1 VSSYLVPSVVEH
13 TPRGDRSS
21 DLFSRLL
28 GERIIFVGTP
38 IDDDVANVVIAQL
51 LHLAAESPDQ
61 DIHLY
66 INSQGGE
73 LSSTL
78 AIYDAMWHV
87 APDVATLCVGQ
98 ASATAAILCTAGA
111 AGKRAILPHGR
122 VLLVQP
128 HVASSRGSISDLAVE
143 ATEVARMRTQTEAI
157 LARHTDKR
165 AEDIRADTDHA
176 LVLAGQAAVDY
187 GLVDEV
193 LEPAKLA
200 SR

>member
-1 VSSYLVPSVVEH
+1 MDCRSTELVPTVVEP
-13 TPRGDRSS
+13 TPRGDRST

-38 IDDDVANVVIAQL
+38 IDD
-51 LHLAAESPDQ
+51 
-61 DIHLY
+61 
-66 INSQGGE
+66 
-73 LSSTL
+73 
-78 AIYDAMWHV
+78 AMWHV
-87 APDVATLCVGQ
+87 TPDVATLCVGQ
-98 ASATAAILCTAGA
+98 ATATAEILCAADA

-122 VLLVQP
+122 VRLVQP
-128 HVASSRGSISDLAVE
+128 HVASSHGSISDLAVE

-187 GLVDEV
+187 GLVTASLWLTD
-193 LEPAKLA
+193 PAPV
-200 SR
+200 